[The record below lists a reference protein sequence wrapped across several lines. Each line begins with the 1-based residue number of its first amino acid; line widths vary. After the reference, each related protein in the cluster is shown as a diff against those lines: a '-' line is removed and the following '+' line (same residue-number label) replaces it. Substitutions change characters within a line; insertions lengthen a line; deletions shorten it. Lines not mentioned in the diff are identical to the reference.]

1 MSPASPFTFSAR
13 RRLHSPAGA
22 KRKQTEALPMS
33 YVIGV
38 PKEIKV
44 DEYRV
49 AMIPVGVDELTR
61 AGHKVLIQSGA
72 GQGSGISDEQY
83 AGYGAEIVADA
94 ESIWARADLIVKV
107 KEPMSLEWPMMRR
120 SQVVF
125 TYFHFA

>member
-1 MSPASPFTFSAR
+1 MSPASLFTFSAR
-13 RRLHSPAGA
+13 RRAGSPAGA
-22 KRKQTEALPMS
+22 KRNVYEASGMS

-83 AGYGAEIVADA
+83 AGYGAEIVSDA
-94 ESIWARADLIVKV
+94 ASIWGRADLIVKV
-107 KEPMSLEWPMMRR
+107 KEPLAPEWPL
-120 SQVVF
+120 
-125 TYFHFA
+125 